1 VKVFEQPSQGS
12 NMILQIVDQGN
23 PDIKEVATELLGR
36 SIYVGWPHLVEA
48 K

>member
-1 VKVFEQPSQGS
+1 VKVFEQASQGS
-12 NMILQIVDQGN
+12 SMILQIVDQGK
-23 PDIKEVATELLGR
+23 PDVKEVATELLGH